1 VTNPANPVRTQNKRL
16 AQGERS
22 RGKLLRAAG
31 KLFAERGYAGT
42 SVDDVCRE
50 AKVVK
55 SAVYWHF
62 ESKEGLLA
70 AVLDEVSNEWLGRL
84 AESVARSDDPRE
96 QLRRTI
102 ATLREAVVERPDFLG
117 LLHGMAL
124 ERSRLSRSTRAVLV
138 GVQERARA
146 AIADA
151 IARAIGTRPNGLD
164 EISSLVLSTFDG
176 LLMGHRIRQ
185 DPAEL
190 DRMFAWFEHLI
201 GLLVLQLL
209 PLPRG
214 GGFVGRERGPR
225 EFRVTSSA
233 VRLHAEG
240 CGDRTGWKDDE
251 PPVDGELAPAAL
263 LHSESFLE
271 TGWFLPNLV
280 GSVTTRQEWDF
291 VRPLRVGQRVR
302 THANVVERYEKR
314 DREYVVNEITV
325 TDLEG
330 RLLQRGRTHQ
340 SFLLGDAKR
349 RALVDP
355 SRGRR
360 PEGPGP
366 AIEGPDP
373 APIERRITHAMCQA
387 FSGPVRNMNNDRSI
401 ARARGFPDVVVSGM
415 MTVCLVSEL
424 MTRVAGGAP
433 WQEGGRLDVRLVNPV
448 WVDDVVIVRARARSD
463 EVDGG
468 QTRRTW
474 DVWCEKADATIVT
487 IGSASAF
494 VADGRSGA

>member
-1 VTNPANPVRTQNKRL
+1 MNPPARTQNKRL

-62 ESKEGLLA
+62 ESKEGLLS
-70 AVLDEVSNEWLGRL
+70 AVLDEVSNEWLGKL
-84 AESVARSDDPRE
+84 AASVEDSGDPRE
-96 QLRRTI
+96 HLRRTI
-102 ATLREAVVERPDFLG
+102 AMLREAVVDRPDVLG

-124 ERSRLSRSTRAVLV
+124 ERARLSRTTRAVLV

-164 EISSLVLSTFDG
+164 EISALVLSTFDG
-176 LLMGHRIRQ
+176 ILMGHRIRQ

-190 DRMFAWFEHLI
+190 DRMFAWFEHLV

-209 PLPRG
+209 PMPRG

-225 EFRVTSSA
+225 EFPITASA

-240 CGDRTGWKDDE
+240 CGDRTGWRDDV
-251 PPVDGELAPAAL
+251 PPVEGELAPAAL

-340 SFLLGDAKR
+340 SFLLADAKR
-349 RALVDP
+349 RPLVDP
-355 SRGRR
+355 ARGRR
-360 PEGPGP
+360 PCDAPVAVVGPTAAPP
-366 AIEGPDP
+366 ASL
-373 APIERRITHAMCQA
+373 ERRVTHGMCQA

-401 ARARGFPDVVVSGM
+401 ARARGFPDIVVSGM
-415 MTVCLVSEL
+415 MTVCLASEL
-424 MTRVAGGAP
+424 MGGVAGGAA
-433 WQEGGRLDVRLVNPV
+433 WQEGGRLDLRLVNPV
-448 WVDDVVIVRARARSD
+448 WVDDVVVARARARED
-463 EVDGG
+463 VEEGG
-468 QTRRTW
+468 RTRRAW
-474 DVWCEKADATIVT
+474 DVWCEKADGTIVT

-494 VADGRSGA
+494 VRGD

>member
-1 VTNPANPVRTQNKRL
+1 MTTPVRTQNKRL

-22 RGKLLRAAG
+22 RAKLLRAAA

-70 AVLDEVSNEWLGRL
+70 AVLDDVSNAWLGRI
-84 AESVARSDDPRE
+84 AASVADSEDPRE
-96 QLRRTI
+96 HLRRTI
-102 ATLREAVVERPDFLG
+102 ATLREAVVEGPDFLG

-124 ERSRLSRSTRAVLV
+124 ERARLSKSTRAVLV

-146 AIADA
+146 AIADS

-164 EISSLVLSTFDG
+164 EIAALVISTFDG

-190 DRMFAWFEHLI
+190 DRMFAWFEHLV

-209 PLPRG
+209 PIPRG

-225 EFRVTSSA
+225 EFRITSSSL
-233 VRLHAEG
+233 RLHAEG
-240 CGDRTGWKDDE
+240 CGDRSGWRNGE
-251 PPVDGELAPAAL
+251 PPVEGELAPAAL

-271 TGWFLPNLV
+271 TGWFLPNVV
-280 GSVTTRQEWDF
+280 GSVTTRQEWEF

-314 DREYVVNEITV
+314 DREYVVNEVTV

-340 SFLLGDAKR
+340 SFLLGDANR

-360 PEGPGP
+360 PETEVSTFGAPAGPTS
-366 AIEGPDP
+366 
-373 APIERRITHAMCQA
+373 IERRVTQAMCQA

-424 MTRVAGGAP
+424 MSGAAGAAA
-433 WQEGGRLDVRLVNPV
+433 WQEGGRLDLRLVNPV
-448 WVDDVVIVRARARSD
+448 WVDDLLSVRARVRAD
-463 EVDGG
+463 EDEAGRP
-468 QTRRTW
+468 RRTW

-494 VADGRSGA
+494 V